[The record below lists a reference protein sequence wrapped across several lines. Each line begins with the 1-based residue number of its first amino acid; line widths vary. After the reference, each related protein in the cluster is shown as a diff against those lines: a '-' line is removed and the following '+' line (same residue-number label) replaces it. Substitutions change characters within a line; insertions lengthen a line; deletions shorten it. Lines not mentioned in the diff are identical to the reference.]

1 MVRIFAKTII
11 VLKGTTVSLR
21 AHLPT
26 TNTHA
31 YKILVNTNTAILF
44 WDSALLNSL
53 LTTMSLTEHE

>member
-31 YKILVNTNTAILF
+31 CNANTATLF
-44 WDSALLNSL
+44 WDLALLNSVS
-53 LTTMSLTEHE
+53 TTLSLTEHE

>member
-1 MVRIFAKTII
+1 MMVRIFAKTII

-31 YKILVNTNTAILF
+31 CKILVNANTATLF
-44 WDSALLNSL
+44 WDLALLN
-53 LTTMSLTEHE
+53 TVKPRV